1 MRAWWRVNKW
11 LVATVILVGA
21 AVYAALTWLEASN
34 RTAPSAAPPR
44 PKTAIVYVLRS
55 PMANGTQITAA
66 DLSAVSWPLNLI
78 PPGVLKTP
86 PEGLWTAEALPAG
99 VPLVQQDV
107 INPATSDLVAVH
119 IPPGDVAM
127 DLSLGPSAEVDG
139 VVVPGDHV
147 SVLVTVGQTPN
158 SKSETEWF
166 LRHVVV
172 LAVNG
177 QIAGT
182 ATPGA
187 GESLILALTP
197 TQALGLQYAES
208 NGSLSV
214 VLERPGEQLSPV
226 APYGRQWPT
235 AP

>member
-1 MRAWWRVNKW
+1 MKAWWRVNKW

-21 AVYAALTWLEASN
+21 AVYAALTWLQLSN
-34 RTAPSAAPPR
+34 RPVSSTPPR
-44 PKTAIVYVLRS
+44 PETAIVYVLRA
-55 PMANGTQITAA
+55 PLTDGTQITAA
-66 DLSAVSWPLNLI
+66 DLSAVAWPLNLI

-107 INPATSDLVAVH
+107 LNPATSDLVSVH

-127 DLSLGPSAEVDG
+127 NLSLAASSEVDG

-147 SVLVTVGQTPN
+147 SVLVTVGKSATTP
-158 SKSETEWF
+158 SETEWF
-166 LRHVVV
+166 LRHVLV

-182 ATPGA
+182 ATPGS
-187 GESLILALTP
+187 GESLILALKP
-197 TQALGLQYAES
+197 IQALGLQYAES
-208 NGSLSV
+208 NGTLGV
-214 VLERPGEQLSPV
+214 VLERPSENLPGVP
-226 APYGRQWPT
+226 PYGRQWPT